1 MKTED
6 KLGKTL
12 KELMV
17 TEPLDTITVKRLSTL
32 CGINRQTFYYHFR
45 DIYDLLTWI
54 FLNESVHG
62 VDQCKSWQEVFNKF
76 LDYVDT
82 NIIFI
87 QNTLNSAGRELFKD
101 FMFNGI
107 YAKLLRLLAYTD
119 IDNRLSIED
128 RKFVSKFYTAALV
141 HSLISWIDT
150 GMKENREVFVR
161 RISILM
167 EDYIENT
174 ISKFS
179 KSRG

>member
-62 VDQCKSWQEVFNKF
+62 VDQCKSWQEVHCRSCNCTKKEFGRLF
-76 LDYVDT
+76 S
-82 NIIFI
+82 I
-87 QNTLNSAGRELFKD
+87 QNSTRFLHCET
-101 FMFNGI
+101 I
-107 YAKLLRLLAYTD
+107 YG
-119 IDNRLSIED
+119 S
-128 RKFVSKFYTAALV
+128 
-141 HSLISWIDT
+141 
-150 GMKENREVFVR
+150 
-161 RISILM
+161 
-167 EDYIENT
+167 
-174 ISKFS
+174 
-179 KSRG
+179 

>member
-101 FMFNGI
+101 FMTI
-107 YAKLLRLLAYTD
+107 IKKQYAKSRCCVGTVFITNLHNILSFIRLT
-119 IDNRLSIED
+119 
-128 RKFVSKFYTAALV
+128 
-141 HSLISWIDT
+141 SLI
-150 GMKENREVFVR
+150 KK
-161 RISILM
+161 RII
-167 EDYIENT
+167 
-174 ISKFS
+174 
-179 KSRG
+179 